1 MNFCSGYS
9 EENTAQKAR
18 KNSPS
23 QPEVAIIRK
32 KISGAFR
39 FSIFLRKNSK
49 VWNRICKGGHKSRNS
64 FKSIVPDLPGHD
76 LKLSRDEIGQ
86 LGNGNVCCLMPLCRQ
101 ESLGWHVVMK
111 LHLPEVHLMSFRVS
125 E

>member
-1 MNFCSGYS
+1 MYK
-9 EENTAQKAR
+9 ERATTTAESSVHESLKKAQHKKLE

-23 QPEVAIIRK
+23 QPEVVIIRK

-76 LKLSRDEIGQ
+76 LKLSRDEKP
-86 LGNGNVCCLMPLCRQ
+86 PL
-101 ESLGWHVVMK
+101 
-111 LHLPEVHLMSFRVS
+111 
-125 E
+125 